1 MKDSNSDMSSLHIYK
16 NSPYEITL
24 PQGLLGYCETNATIS
39 LTNEIAYRV
48 NNILKLLDICQS
60 TVLDEELSVII
71 F

>member
-24 PQGLLGYCETNATIS
+24 PQGLLGYCKTNATIS

-48 NNILKLLDICQS
+48 NKILNLLDISQS
-60 TVLDEELSVII
+60 TILDEELSVII